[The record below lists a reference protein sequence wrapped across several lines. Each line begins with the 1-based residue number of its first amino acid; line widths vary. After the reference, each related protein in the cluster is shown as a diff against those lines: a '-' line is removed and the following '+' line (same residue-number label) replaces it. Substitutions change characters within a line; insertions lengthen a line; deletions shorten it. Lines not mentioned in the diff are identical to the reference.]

1 MLIASSSIVRS
12 RKRKLRELYAVA
24 TDGDG
29 ALHLNKFDVDAPPST
44 TGETK
49 FLLDTDILQYVSR
62 TRCHRRWPLS
72 GHASPSVAASAPL
85 ADLFFSFSFFFSA
98 GDDHSATR
106 ASRHGTNPT
115 WRR

>member
-1 MLIASSSIVRS
+1 MIFSSIVRS

-29 ALHLNKFDVDAPPST
+29 ALNLNKFDVDAPPST

-62 TRCHRRWPLS
+62 T
-72 GHASPSVAASAPL
+72 
-85 ADLFFSFSFFFSA
+85 
-98 GDDHSATR
+98 
-106 ASRHGTNPT
+106 
-115 WRR
+115 